1 MKKNVQLTQVL
12 LAFLFIVLSDVAL
25 AQGNITGTVSSEDGP
40 LPFSTIQIKET
51 GGGAVSDLDGNFEIK
66 DLPAGDYTLVTNQI
80 GYKSDE
86 QTVSVVSGQT
96 VTLAIVL
103 GKDALSLNELVIT
116 GVSNPVSKLESSV
129 SMTTLRPAAMIDQN
143 AANTAEL
150 LRTIPGIRSEASA
163 GEGNTNITVRGVPIS
178 SGGSKYL
185 QLQEDGM
192 PILQFGDISFG
203 TADIF
208 LRADQTIQRVEAIR
222 GGSASTMASNS
233 PAGIVNFISK
243 TGAIAGGSLITSV
256 GLDYDNFRTDFEYGA
271 PIDDKTSFH
280 IGGFMRQGEGVRE
293 AGYKANQG
301 GQIKANLTRRF
312 KSGYARVYYK
322 HLNDRTPAYLPM
334 PIQVSGTNADPTWEN
349 IPGFDARS
357 GTIHTPFLTSNLTTG
372 PAGDLRRSNVMDGMN
387 PVSNVAGA
395 EFVSDLGEGW
405 SIENRTRMAFNSGRF
420 VSPFPSEVGDATAI
434 AESIG
439 GAGAQLQYA
448 DGSEFGN
455 GNADN
460 NLLMRLHV
468 FDTELNDFN
477 LFANDLKIKKSIDN
491 LDLTFGYYRSVQNI
505 SMSWLWN
512 SYLFDVN
519 GEDARPVNVTGQ
531 DGTEFSTNGL
541 YAYGTPF
548 WGNLHRNYDTQHN
561 TSAPYAAV
569 SYKLNEN
576 LYIDGSVRYDMG
588 SVSGSFAGGTSRPF
602 DMNNDSTISAYE
614 EDVYFIDNEART
626 PVDYD
631 YEYLSFSLGANYKI
645 DETQAVFGRF
655 SRGGSAKADR
665 ILFQNL
671 PYSGGVEI
679 NALDMIDQGEIGWK
693 KNFKNAALFV
703 TAFYAQTT
711 EEGGFE
717 LTTQN
722 IIDNNYQA
730 YGLEVEGAINYNKF
744 EIRGGLTYTE
754 ATIESGDN
762 DGNTPRRQ
770 PTLMYFATPTYRF
783 TEKLNIGATIIGQ
796 TGAYTQDNNELWM
809 PGYAFVNGFIRYQL
823 NKNLSVSVQGNNIFD
838 TLGLTEAEEGAIGE
852 NQVNFV
858 RARSIVGRNLSASVM
873 LRF

>member
-1 MKKNVQLTQVL
+1 MKKNVQLKQVL
-12 LAFLFIVLSDVAL
+12 LACLLMVLSHVVV
-25 AQGNITGTVSSEDGP
+25 AQGNITGTVSSDDGP
-40 LPFSTIQIKET
+40 LPFSTVQIKET

-66 DLPAGDYTLVTNQI
+66 DLPAGEYTLITNQI
-80 GYKSDE
+80 GYKKDE
-86 QTVSVVSGQT
+86 QIVSVQSNQT
-96 VTLAIVL
+96 TTIAIVL
-103 GKDALSLNELVIT
+103 SKDALSLNELVIT

-129 SMTTLRPAAMIDQN
+129 SMTTLRPAAMIEQN

-243 TGAIAGGSLITSV
+243 TGAVAGGSLITSV

-280 IGGFMRQGEGVRE
+280 IGGFMRQGEGYRE
-293 AGYKANQG
+293 SGYKANQG

-312 KSGYARVYYK
+312 KSGYARVYFK

-334 PIQVSGTNADPTWEN
+334 PIQVSGTNSDPTWEN
-349 IPGFDARS
+349 IPGFDALR
-357 GTIHTPFLTSNLTTG
+357 GTIHSPYLTSNLTTG

-405 SIENRTRMAFNSGRF
+405 SFENRTRMAFNSGRF

-434 AESIG
+434 AESVG

-448 DGSEFGN
+448 DGSDFGN

-460 NLLMRLHV
+460 NLLMRLHI

-491 LDLTFGYYRSVQNI
+491 LDFTFGYYRSVQNI

-519 GEDARPVNVTGQ
+519 GEDARPVNVIGE
-531 DGTEFSTNGL
+531 DGTEYSTNGL
-541 YAYGTPF
+541 YAYGTPL

-569 SYKLNEN
+569 SFNLNDKLF
-576 LYIDGSVRYDMG
+576 LDGSVRYDMG

-602 DMNNDSTISAYE
+602 DMNNDSIISAYE

-645 DETQAVFGRF
+645 DETQAVFARF

-730 YGLEVEGAINYNKF
+730 YGLEVEGAVNYKKL

-754 ATIESGDN
+754 ASITSGDN

-823 NKNLSVSVQGNNIFD
+823 NKNLSVSVQGNNLFD

>member
-1 MKKNVQLTQVL
+1 MKKNVQLKQVL
-12 LAFLFIVLSDVAL
+12 LACLLMVLSHVVM
-25 AQGNITGTVSSEDGP
+25 AQGNITGTVSSDDGP
-40 LPFSTIQIKET
+40 LPFSTVQIKET

-66 DLPAGDYTLVTNQI
+66 DLPAGEYTLITNQI
-80 GYKSDE
+80 GYKKDE
-86 QTVSVVSGQT
+86 QIVSVQSNQT
-96 VTLAIVL
+96 TTIAIVL

-129 SMTTLRPAAMIDQN
+129 SMTTLRPAAMIEQN

-243 TGAIAGGSLITSV
+243 TGAVAGGSLITSV

-280 IGGFMRQGEGVRE
+280 IGGFMRQGEGYRE
-293 AGYKANQG
+293 SGYKANQG

-312 KSGYARVYYK
+312 KSGYARVYFK

-334 PIQVSGTNADPTWEN
+334 PIQVSGTNSDPTWEN
-349 IPGFDARS
+349 IPGFDALR
-357 GTIHTPFLTSNLTTG
+357 GTIHSPYLTSNLTTG

-405 SIENRTRMAFNSGRF
+405 SFENRTRMAFNSGRF

-434 AESIG
+434 AESVG

-448 DGSEFGN
+448 DGSDFGN

-460 NLLMRLHV
+460 NLLMRLHI

-491 LDLTFGYYRSVQNI
+491 LDFTFGYYRSVQNI

-519 GEDARPVNVTGQ
+519 GEDARPVNVIGE
-531 DGTEFSTNGL
+531 DGTEYSTNGL
-541 YAYGTPF
+541 YAYGTPL

-569 SYKLNEN
+569 SFNLNDKLF
-576 LYIDGSVRYDMG
+576 LDGSVRYDMG

-645 DETQAVFGRF
+645 DETQAVFARF

-730 YGLEVEGAINYNKF
+730 YGLEVEGAVNYKKL

-754 ATIESGDN
+754 ASITSGDN

-823 NKNLSVSVQGNNIFD
+823 NKNLSVSVQGNNLFD